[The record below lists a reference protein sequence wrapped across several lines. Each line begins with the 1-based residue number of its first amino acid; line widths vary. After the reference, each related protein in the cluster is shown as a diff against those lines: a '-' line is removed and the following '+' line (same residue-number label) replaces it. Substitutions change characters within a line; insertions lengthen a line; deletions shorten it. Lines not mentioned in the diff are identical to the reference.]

1 MSGTV
6 IQRKMNLYKEDWLE
20 DCVLSTI

>member
-6 IQRKMNLYKEDWLE
+6 IQRIMNLYKEDWLE